1 MADALKGREVRPRR
15 AGRRWVAGAVAAF
28 LAIAIVASI
37 VVLSDDE
44 PSDAPPDASTGG
56 ATIPVNS
63 LVQIEAED
71 SAILSVTPTSAGSG
85 GDLPAVAVGGEGAVW
100 MLVSGTLG
108 RVDAADPA
116 GIDAVTIGTINTTT
130 SFALAERLVWAA
142 TDTGIARVSATDLR
156 QLGVIELAEGS
167 IVSAYV
173 TARGGQVWAVVGNG
187 QLTQIDPRTAEV
199 IESIDVG
206 QSASGITAGFDRV
219 WVADDL
225 TGTITP
231 VGMETLQPGT
241 PIAMPGD
248 IDDLEAGAGA
258 VWSLDTDAG
267 VVTPIDPDTGALG
280 SPVRVGVQP
289 TDLASGLGALWVTNN
304 GDGTISKVDQV
315 TGGST
320 TLDVGA
326 PVAGIAVDERGQEL
340 WVVVAVTH

>member
-1 MADALKGREVRPRR
+1 
-15 AGRRWVAGAVAAF
+15 
-28 LAIAIVASI
+28 
-37 VVLSDDE
+37 
-44 PSDAPPDASTGG
+44 
-56 ATIPVNS
+56 
-63 LVQIEAED
+63 
-71 SAILSVTPTSAGSG
+71 
-85 GDLPAVAVGGEGAVW
+85 

-130 SFALAERLVWAA
+130 SFVLAERLVWAA

-156 QLGVIELAEGS
+156 PLGDIELAEGS
-167 IVSAYV
+167 IVSVYL
-173 TARGGQVWAVVGNG
+173 TAGSESLWALLSNG
-187 QLTQIDPRTAEV
+187 QLTQIDPRTADM

-206 QSASGITAGFDRV
+206 QSASGITAGFGAV
-219 WVADDL
+219 WVPDDL

-241 PIAMPGD
+241 PIAIPGD

-280 SPVRVGVQP
+280 SPVRVGVRP

-304 GDGTISKVDQV
+304 GDGTISKVDPV

-326 PVAGIAVDERGQEL
+326 PVASIAVDERSHVL

>member
-1 MADALKGREVRPRR
+1 M
-15 AGRRWVAGAVAAF
+15 
-28 LAIAIVASI
+28 
-37 VVLSDDE
+37 
-44 PSDAPPDASTGG
+44 
-56 ATIPVNS
+56 NS
-63 LVQIEAED
+63 LVQIDAKD

-85 GDLPAVAVGGEGAVW
+85 GDLPAVAVGEGAVW

-108 RVDAADPA
+108 RVDAAEPA
-116 GIDAVTIGTINTTT
+116 GIDEVTIGTINTTT

-156 QLGVIELAEGS
+156 HLGEIELAEGS
-167 IVSAYV
+167 IVSVYV
-173 TARGGQVWAVVGNG
+173 IAGGGRVWAVLSNG
-187 QLTQIDPRTAEV
+187 QLTQIDPRTADV

-206 QSASGITAGFDRV
+206 QSASGITAGFDAV

-241 PIAMPGD
+241 PIAIPGD

-267 VVTPIDPDTGALG
+267 VVTPIDPDTDALG
-280 SPVRVGVQP
+280 SPVRVGVRP

-304 GDGTISKVDQV
+304 GDGTISKVDPV
-315 TGGST
+315 TGGVT

-326 PVAGIAVDERGQEL
+326 PVAASL
-340 WVVVAVTH
+340 